1 MTSYIIRR
9 LFLIIPTVFLALSF
23 LFFLFF
29 ALPGDPASLLAG
41 GEDRVVDPGVVERIN
56 ERYGLDDPILVQFKD
71 YWERTITWDLGESFL
86 DRQSVNDVLREK
98 SVNSLRLGIWAII
111 IEIIVGISVGI
122 LSAIRRY
129 SFSDRLTTI
138 LTAAASAI
146 PVFVLGFVLQYLF
159 AVVPNKQGWPD
170 WARLRTSGLGP
181 DTWTFFFIPTGEQ
194 WRYLILPAVTLACV
208 STALAARM
216 TRGSMLE
223 VLRADYMRTAKA
235 KGLSERKVVVKHGL
249 RNAMLPVVTLI
260 GIDFGTVIG
269 AAILTETTFSWP
281 GLGSEIANAVGARDL
296 PVLLGLTL
304 AVVLAFAVINL
315 IVDVSYA
322 FFDPRIRLGKG
333 ESS

>member
-9 LFLIIPTVFLALSF
+9 LLLIIPTVFLALSF

-41 GEDRVVDPGVVERIN
+41 GEARVVDPGVVERIN
-56 ERYGLDDPILVQFKD
+56 DRYGLDDPILVQFKD

-86 DRQSVNDVLREK
+86 DRQNVNDILREK

-235 KGLSERKVVVKHGL
+235 KGLSERSVVVKHGL

-304 AVVLAFAVINL
+304 AVVLAFALINL

>member
-9 LFLIIPTVFLALSF
+9 LLLIIPTVFLALSF

-56 ERYGLDDPILVQFKD
+56 ERYGLDDPIIVQFKD
-71 YWERTITWDLGESFL
+71 YWARTITWDLGESFL
-86 DRQSVNDVLREK
+86 DRQSVNDILAEK

-129 SFSDRLTTI
+129 SLSDRLTTI
-138 LTAAASAI
+138 LTAAASAV

-235 KGLSERKVVVKHGL
+235 KGLSERSVVVKHGL

-281 GLGSEIANAVGARDL
+281 GLGSEIANAVSARDL
-296 PVLLGLTL
+296 PVLLGLSL
-304 AVVLAFAVINL
+304 AVVIAFALINL

-333 ESS
+333 EPS